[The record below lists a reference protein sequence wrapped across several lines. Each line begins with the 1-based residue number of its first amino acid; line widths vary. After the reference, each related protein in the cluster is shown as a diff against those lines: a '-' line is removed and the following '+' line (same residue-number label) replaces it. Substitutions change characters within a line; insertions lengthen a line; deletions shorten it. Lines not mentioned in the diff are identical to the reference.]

1 MYKHSGFTLLELIV
15 TIVIV
20 GVLAVTVASRFAN
33 EDTFAVRIEQE
44 NLISTLNLAQQL
56 AMTGRTIAFTIDA
69 DNKRYSLS
77 VDGSD
82 YQVTGVSYPLHFQ
95 DEVSSITASTAL
107 PLDYSNSLGQT
118 TETTFTISSIG
129 GDSLCVMVN
138 NSGFARAITCL

>member
-20 GVLAVTVASRFAN
+20 GILAVTVASRFAN
-33 EDTFAVRIEQE
+33 EDAFAVRIEQE

-69 DNKRYSLS
+69 SNKRYSLT

-82 YQVTGVSYPLHFQ
+82 YQVASVSYPLDFQ
-95 DEVSSITASTAL
+95 GEVSSITASTAL
-107 PLDYSNSLGQT
+107 PLAYSNSLGQT
-118 TETTFTISSIG
+118 TETTFTIDSVG
-129 GDSLCVMVN
+129 GDSLCVIVN